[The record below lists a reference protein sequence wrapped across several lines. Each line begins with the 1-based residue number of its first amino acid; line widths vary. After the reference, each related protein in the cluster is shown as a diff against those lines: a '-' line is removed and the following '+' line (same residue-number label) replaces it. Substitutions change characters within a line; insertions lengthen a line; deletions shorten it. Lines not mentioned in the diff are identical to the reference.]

1 MKISKR
7 TIIITSILTLLPV
20 VFGLLKWNEL
30 PNPMPTHFGADG
42 VADGW
47 SDKSFAVFGLPL
59 ILLGAHLLCLF
70 ASKTDPKSKNY
81 SEKLFGLIV
90 WLVPVLSI
98 LINGAMY
105 AYALGSAIDITMLVM
120 VLVAVLFIVIG
131 NYLPKCKHNYTMGVK
146 LPWTLA
152 DESNWNATHRVAGYV
167 WMLGGIVLLFNAF
180 FFNMYVFG
188 VAVTLMVMVPTV
200 YSYLYYRKHGV
211 AEKREEE

>member
-1 MKISKR
+1 MKISKK
-7 TIIITSILTLLPV
+7 TIIITSIITLLPV
-20 VFGLLKWNEL
+20 VFGVLKWNEL

-59 ILLGAHLLCLF
+59 ILLGVHWLCIF
-70 ASKTDPKSKNY
+70 ASKADPKSKNY

-98 LINGAMY
+98 LTDGAMY
-105 AYALGSAIDITMLVM
+105 AYALGADVDISMLVM
-120 VLVAVLFIVIG
+120 VLCAVLFIIVG

-152 DESNWNATHRVAGYV
+152 DEKNWNATHRVAGYV

-180 FFNMYVFG
+180 FSHMVVFMI
-188 VAVTLMVMVPTV
+188 VVFAMVLIPSV

-211 AEKREEE
+211 AEKEE

>member
-1 MKISKR
+1 MKISKK

-59 ILLGAHLLCLF
+59 IMLVVHLCCIF
-70 ASKTDPKSKNY
+70 ASKADPKSKNY

-90 WLVPVLSI
+90 WLCPVLSI
-98 LINGAMY
+98 LVDGAMY
-105 AYALGSAIDITMLVM
+105 AYALGAAVDISMLVM
-120 VLVAVLFIVIG
+120 VFVSVMFIIVG

-152 DESNWNATHRVAGYV
+152 DEGNWNATHRLAGYV
-167 WMLGGIVLLFNAF
+167 WMFGGIVLLFNAF
-180 FFNMYVFG
+180 FFNMYVFF
-188 VAVTLMVMVPTV
+188 VVVTLMVMAPTV

-211 AEKREEE
+211 AEKEE

>member
-59 ILLGAHLLCLF
+59 IMLVVHLCCIF
-70 ASKTDPKSKNY
+70 ASKADPKGKNY

-90 WLVPVLSI
+90 WLCPVLSI
-98 LINGAMY
+98 LADGAMY
-105 AYALGSAIDITMLVM
+105 AYALGVAVDISMLVM
-120 VLVAVLFIVIG
+120 VFVSVMFIIVG
-131 NYLPKCKHNYTMGVK
+131 NYLPKCKHNYTMGIK

-152 DESNWNATHRVAGYV
+152 DEGNWNATHRLAGYV

-180 FFNMYVFG
+180 FFNMYVFF
-188 VAVTLMVMVPTV
+188 VVVTLMVMVPTV
-200 YSYLYYRKHGV
+200 YSYLYYRKHGM
-211 AEKREEE
+211 AEKEE

>member
-20 VFGLLKWNEL
+20 VFGLVMWNQL
-30 PNPMPTHFGADG
+30 PNPMPTHFGSDG
-42 VADGW
+42 QADGW
-47 SDKSFAVFGLPL
+47 SDKSFAVFGLPF
-59 ILLGAHLLCLF
+59 IMLGVHLLCLF
-70 ASKTDPKSKNY
+70 TSKTDPKSKNY

-98 LINGAMY
+98 LVNGAMY
-105 AYALGSAIDITMLVM
+105 AYALGVSVDITMLLM
-120 VLVAVLFIVIG
+120 VVVAVLFIVIG

-152 DESNWNATHRVAGYV
+152 DEGNWNATHRVAGYA

-188 VAVTLMVMVPTV
+188 VVLTLMVMVPTV
-200 YSYLYYRKHGV
+200 YSYMYYRKHGV
-211 AEKREEE
+211 TEKREEE